1 MSASLNNGN
10 HSFEP
15 QAQVSA
21 MGHATGTLMRRAARA
36 TAAALLLAGLAA
48 CSTTPDWAKP
58 NFIYGDDLS
67 QSSGAG
73 TKFPALADVP
83 EKPTMSTTETERA
96 ELAESLAA
104 DRVRARYTDEILR
117 GGAQTPTIPP
127 VIPASAPAIAP
138 MTVPMTVPVRLDEQ
152 SQIVPSAR
160 MAAAQAA
167 EAVQPTL
174 AELRAASTVSAD
186 FDAKVADTKQVMAQA
201 APVAAAQVQSA
212 SAQPMSAVDKMLS
225 YRGGRSAAAQS
236 RTITSD
242 GAGLPVLVSDAAT
255 SASDR
260 LMAASQVDAQPVL
273 ETVAAAK
280 VAVPAVPSGR
290 MAKAM
295 AYEAEDG
302 VDARISAVSPVVSRQ
317 AISERVA
324 RASVIPARVAPS
336 AVVTSAT
343 FQTSQAPALTRESLA
358 MAGNV
363 ASTRY
368 QQTHQTVYVGGSDS
382 DNGSVTINL
391 DALNYPS
398 QSTAATRNAV
408 AAPVGA
414 VSVYDGQGG
423 PGNIPPYVLQFDYG
437 SAALTAADRAALSEV
452 LPAVGVYGDTVRIVG
467 HASQLSGQKDDSK
480 AKWAN
485 FSLSMQRAEAVA
497 MELASQ
503 GVAANRIIVEAAGDS
518 VPVYYQSAMPAGE
531 PGDRRVEIFIE

>member
-1 MSASLNNGN
+1 MSVSLNNGN

-15 QAQVSA
+15 HAQASA
-21 MGHATGTLMRRAARA
+21 MGYATGTLMRRAARA

-73 TKFPALADVP
+73 TQFPALADVP
-83 EKPTMSTTETERA
+83 EKPTVSTTESERA
-96 ELAESLAA
+96 ELSESLAA
-104 DRVRARYTDEILR
+104 DRVRARYTDEVLR

-127 VIPASAPAIAP
+127 VIPASTPATAP
-138 MTVPMTVPVRLDEQ
+138 MTVPKTVPGRLDQQ

-167 EAVQPTL
+167 ETAQPTL
-174 AELRAASTVSAD
+174 AELRAASTASAG
-186 FDAKVADTKQVMAQA
+186 FDAKVAGTKQVVAQA

-212 SAQPMSAVDKMLS
+212 IAEPMSAVDKMLS

-260 LMAASQVDAQPVL
+260 LMAASQAEAQPVM
-273 ETVAAAK
+273 EKVAAAK
-280 VAVPAVPSGR
+280 VAVPAVPSNR

-295 AYEAEDG
+295 AYETEDG
-302 VDARISAVSPVVSRQ
+302 VDARTSAVSPIVSKQ
-317 AISERVA
+317 AVSERVA
-324 RASVIPARVAPS
+324 RASVAPARVTPS
-336 AVVTSAT
+336 PVVTSAT
-343 FQTSQAPALTRESLA
+343 FQSSQAPALTRESLA

-382 DNGSVTINL
+382 DNGAVTINMGAL
-391 DALNYPS
+391 DYPS
-398 QSTAATRNAV
+398 QSTTVTRKAV

-437 SAALTAADRAALSEV
+437 SAALTAADRTALSEV

-467 HASQLSGQKDDSK
+467 HASHLSGQKDDSK

-497 MELASQ
+497 MELANQ

-518 VPVYYQSAMPAGE
+518 VPVYYQSAMPTGE

>member
-15 QAQVSA
+15 QAQTSA

-96 ELAESLAA
+96 ELTESLAA

-138 MTVPMTVPVRLDEQ
+138 MTVPMTVPARLDEQ

-260 LMAASQVDAQPVL
+260 LMAASQAEAQPVL
-273 ETVAAAK
+273 EKVAAVN
-280 VAVPAVPSGR
+280 VAVPAVPSNR

-302 VDARISAVSPVVSRQ
+302 VDARISAVSPIVSTQ
-317 AISERVA
+317 AVSERAA
-324 RASVIPARVAPS
+324 RASVIPARVTPS
-336 AVVTSAT
+336 AFVTSAT
-343 FQTSQAPALTRESLA
+343 FQSSQAPALTRESLA

-503 GVAANRIIVEAAGDS
+503 GVAANRIIVEAAGDN

>member
-1 MSASLNNGN
+1 MSATLDSATLNNGN
-10 HSFEP
+10 HSFETHA
-15 QAQVSA
+15 QASA
-21 MGHATGTLMRRAARA
+21 LGHATGALMRRAARA

-58 NFIYGDDLS
+58 DFIYGDDLS

-73 TKFPALADVP
+73 TQFPTLADVP
-83 EKPTMSTTETERA
+83 EKPAMSTTEAERA
-96 ELAESLAA
+96 ELTESLAA
-104 DRVRARYTDEILR
+104 DRVRARYTDEVLR
-117 GGAQTPTIPP
+117 GGAQTPAIAP
-127 VIPASAPAIAP
+127 VIPASAPVSAP
-138 MTVPMTVPVRLDEQ
+138 ARLDQQ

-160 MAAAQAA
+160 MAAAQAG

-174 AELRAASTVSAD
+174 AELRAASTN
-186 FDAKVADTKQVMAQA
+186 VARSEATQVIAQA
-201 APVAAAQVQSA
+201 APIQAARVQPA
-212 SAQPMSAVDKMLS
+212 PAKPMSAVDKMLS

-236 RTITSD
+236 RTIVSD
-242 GAGLPVLVSDAAT
+242 AAVSDDASLPVLVSEAAT

-260 LMAASQVDAQPVL
+260 LMAASQAEVQPIVAK
-273 ETVAAAK
+273 VAATKA
-280 VAVPAVPSGR
+280 AVPAVPSTR

-295 AYEAEDG
+295 ASETEDAM
-302 VDARISAVSPVVSRQ
+302 DARISAVSPIRSSQ
-317 AISERVA
+317 AA
-324 RASVIPARVAPS
+324 RAVDASSVQARVKSLP
-336 AVVTSAT
+336 VVTSAT
-343 FQTSQAPALTRESLA
+343 FQASQAPALTRESLA

-382 DNGSVTINL
+382 DNGAVTINM

-398 QSTAATRNAV
+398 QSATRKAV

-414 VSVYDGQGG
+414 VSVYGGQGG

-437 SAALTAADRAALSEV
+437 SATLTSADRAALSEV
-452 LPAVGVYGDTVRIVG
+452 LPAVGVYGETVRIVG
-467 HASQLSGQKDDSK
+467 HASHLSGLQDDSK

-497 MELASQ
+497 MELAHQ
-503 GVAANRIIVEAAGDS
+503 GVAAERIIVEAAGDS
-518 VPVYYQSAMPAGE
+518 VPVYYQSAMPSGE

>member
-1 MSASLNNGN
+1 
-10 HSFEP
+10 
-15 QAQVSA
+15 
-21 MGHATGTLMRRAARA
+21 
-36 TAAALLLAGLAA
+36 
-48 CSTTPDWAKP
+48 
-58 NFIYGDDLS
+58 
-67 QSSGAG
+67 
-73 TKFPALADVP
+73 
-83 EKPTMSTTETERA
+83 
-96 ELAESLAA
+96 
-104 DRVRARYTDEILR
+104 
-117 GGAQTPTIPP
+117 
-127 VIPASAPAIAP
+127 
-138 MTVPMTVPVRLDEQ
+138 
-152 SQIVPSAR
+152 
-160 MAAAQAA
+160 
-167 EAVQPTL
+167 
-174 AELRAASTVSAD
+174 
-186 FDAKVADTKQVMAQA
+186 
-201 APVAAAQVQSA
+201 
-212 SAQPMSAVDKMLS
+212 
-225 YRGGRSAAAQS
+225 
-236 RTITSD
+236 
-242 GAGLPVLVSDAAT
+242 
-255 SASDR
+255 
-260 LMAASQVDAQPVL
+260 
-273 ETVAAAK
+273 
-280 VAVPAVPSGR
+280 
-290 MAKAM
+290 
-295 AYEAEDG
+295 
-302 VDARISAVSPVVSRQ
+302 
-317 AISERVA
+317 
-324 RASVIPARVAPS
+324 
-336 AVVTSAT
+336 
-343 FQTSQAPALTRESLA
+343 

>member
-15 QAQVSA
+15 QAQTSA

-73 TKFPALADVP
+73 TQFPALADVP
-83 EKPTMSTTETERA
+83 EKPTVSTTESERA
-96 ELAESLAA
+96 ELTESLAA

-260 LMAASQVDAQPVL
+260 LMAASQAEAQPVL
-273 ETVAAAK
+273 ARVAAAK
-280 VAVPAVPSGR
+280 VAVPAVPSSR
-290 MAKAM
+290 MAKALV
-295 AYEAEDG
+295 YETEDG
-302 VDARISAVSPVVSRQ
+302 VDARISAVSPIVSTQ
-317 AISERVA
+317 AVSERVA
-324 RASVIPARVAPS
+324 RASVIPARVTPS
-336 AVVTSAT
+336 AFVTSAT
-343 FQTSQAPALTRESLA
+343 FQSSQAPALTRESLA

-485 FSLSMQRAEAVA
+485 FALSMQRAEAVA
-497 MELASQ
+497 MELANQ

>member
-138 MTVPMTVPVRLDEQ
+138 MTVPVRLDEQ

-225 YRGGRSAAAQS
+225 YRGGRSATAQS

>member
-15 QAQVSA
+15 HAQASA

-73 TKFPALADVP
+73 TEFPALADVP
-83 EKPTMSTTETERA
+83 EKPSVSTTESERA

-104 DRVRARYTDEILR
+104 DRVRARYTDEVLR
-117 GGAQTPTIPP
+117 GGTQTPAIPS
-127 VIPASAPAIAP
+127 VIPASAPTIAP
-138 MTVPMTVPVRLDEQ
+138 VTVPTRLDEQ
-152 SQIVPSAR
+152 SQVVPSAR

-167 EAVQPTL
+167 ETAQPTL

-186 FDAKVADTKQVMAQA
+186 FDAKIADTKQVVAQA
-201 APVAAAQVQSA
+201 APVAATQVQSA
-212 SAQPMSAVDKMLS
+212 RVQPASDQPMSAVDKMLS

-242 GAGLPVLVSDAAT
+242 AAGLPVLVSDAAT

-260 LMAASQVDAQPVL
+260 LMAASQTEAQPVL

-280 VAVPAVPSGR
+280 AAVPAVPSNR
-290 MAKAM
+290 MAKVM

-302 VDARISAVSPVVSRQ
+302 VDARISAVSPVVSTR
-317 AISERVA
+317 AASERVA
-324 RASVIPARVAPS
+324 RASVAPARVTPS
-336 AVVTSAT
+336 AIVTSAT
-343 FQTSQAPALTRESLA
+343 FQSSQAPALTRESLA

-382 DNGSVTINL
+382 DNGAVTINM
-391 DALNYPS
+391 DALNHPS
-398 QSTAATRNAV
+398 STATRKAV

-423 PGNIPPYVLQFDYG
+423 PGNIPP
-437 SAALTAADRAALSEV
+437 
-452 LPAVGVYGDTVRIVG
+452 
-467 HASQLSGQKDDSK
+467 
-480 AKWAN
+480 
-485 FSLSMQRAEAVA
+485 
-497 MELASQ
+497 
-503 GVAANRIIVEAAGDS
+503 
-518 VPVYYQSAMPAGE
+518 
-531 PGDRRVEIFIE
+531 

>member
-1 MSASLNNGN
+1 M
-10 HSFEP
+10 
-15 QAQVSA
+15 
-21 MGHATGTLMRRAARA
+21 
-36 TAAALLLAGLAA
+36 
-48 CSTTPDWAKP
+48 
-58 NFIYGDDLS
+58 
-67 QSSGAG
+67 
-73 TKFPALADVP
+73 
-83 EKPTMSTTETERA
+83 
-96 ELAESLAA
+96 
-104 DRVRARYTDEILR
+104 
-117 GGAQTPTIPP
+117 
-127 VIPASAPAIAP
+127 
-138 MTVPMTVPVRLDEQ
+138 RLDEQ